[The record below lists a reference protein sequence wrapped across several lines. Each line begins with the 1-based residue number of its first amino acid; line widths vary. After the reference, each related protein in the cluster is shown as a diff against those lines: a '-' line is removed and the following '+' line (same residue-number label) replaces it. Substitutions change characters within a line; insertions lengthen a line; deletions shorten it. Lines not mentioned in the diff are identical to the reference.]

1 MVSQLDT
8 TVKFKEFTLS
18 GSNKNYYMQPDTPV
32 ARSAAPQPAT
42 TEDEDIVV
50 ISDNG
55 QPIKKKSHKKRN
67 LAFAVGSSALFVGGG
82 VMMLMR
88 GLPKNTQKYLESLK
102 KFMEKKLEKSNIKG
116 ADSWSEFWEY
126 SIRKVDSFI
135 EKSQSINNFTSLK
148 DIGFKWLMDKSKPT
162 AKAHQKITDFFERI
176 ARRTVIKSYKNTRQK
191 FDNMYQAFDKL
202 DESILKSNPDE
213 IIQYEGISYTKR
225 QLIDLAKSYRQTVKD
240 SVDDFTSTGS
250 LLGRYM
256 YIKKATAALYSHFWD
271 KLSNNF
277 LSKDNIFLKK
287 EMWQTYIP
295 DVQIMANKKSLNEQV
310 AAIRHCISYTDKDKT
325 EIISGYLKTLKN
337 MIPPSDKDGLSL
349 VRKLEWFLDNPEGL
363 TANKEN
369 FIKTLK
375 MLKERPFEKGLEEAV
390 IQNQTKLR
398 ESNIKSISDL
408 IEGKNSGKL
417 QNMLAIYKSIAPYE
431 LAQSKAESSVRKAVS
446 SFDKALKTET
456 TDFFDKIRDL
466 RLGSAPTDILS
477 IIAPTAMIGY
487 GLSEAADKDERISV
501 MNKAG
506 IPILG
511 SIATSIFCTTRL
523 ISGGLSLAFGA
534 ITGAI
539 FGVIGSKVDDAR
551 LAHKAKNH
559 TNGEV
564 A

>member
-8 TVKFKEFTLS
+8 SLNNKFNEFTLA
-18 GSNKNYYMQPDTPV
+18 GSSRNFYMQPDTPV
-32 ARSAAPQPAT
+32 AHSAVSQTDQADDT
-42 TEDEDIVV
+42 VV
-50 ISDNG
+50 ISD
-55 QPIKKKSHKKRN
+55 KSKPKHKKRN
-67 LAFAVGSSALFVGGG
+67 LAFAVGSSALLVGGG

-102 KFMEKKLEKSNIKG
+102 KYMEKKLEKANIKG

-162 AKAHQKITDFFERI
+162 AKVHKKITDYFERL
-176 ARRTVIKSYKNTRQK
+176 ARRTVIKSYKTTQHK
-191 FDNMYQAFDKL
+191 FDNMYEAFDKL
-202 DESILKSNPDE
+202 DQSILKSNPE
-213 IIQYEGISYTKR
+213 EKILYKGKSYTKR
-225 QLIDLAKSYRQTVKD
+225 QLIELAQQHREHVKLNINE
-240 SVDDFTSTGS
+240 FTSTGA
-250 LLGRYM
+250 LLGRYK
-256 YIKKATAALYSHFWD
+256 YIKETTAALYSHFWN
-271 KLSNNF
+271 KLSTNF

-337 MIPPSDKDGLSL
+337 LVPPSDKDGLGII
-349 VRKLEWFLDNPEGL
+349 RKLEWFLDNPEGIK
-363 TANKEN
+363 TNKEI
-369 FIKTLK
+369 FIKTLNS
-375 MLKERPFEKGLEEAV
+375 LKDRSFAKGLEETV
-390 IQNQTKLR
+390 IQNQKKLR
-398 ESNIKSISDL
+398 ESNIESIIKL
-408 IEGKNSGKL
+408 LEGKRSGEL
-417 QNMLAIYKSIAPYE
+417 QEMLEIYRSIAPYE

-466 RLGSAPTDILS
+466 RLGSAPTDIIS
-477 IIAPTAMIGY
+477 ILAPTAMIGY

-501 MNKAG
+501 VNKAG

-511 SIATSIFCTTRL
+511 SIATSIICTTQL
-523 ISGGLSLAFGA
+523 ISGGVSLALGA
-534 ITGAI
+534 VTGAI
-539 FGVIGSKVDDAR
+539 FGVIGSKVDDIR